1 MQPLK
6 EFRNTFSS
14 SRTGK
19 AESTATL
26 SKSVGFLI
34 VFLSFT
40 VVVIFVSLPLLALFA
55 YGTLSGFLNSLSSP
69 VVVEA
74 IQLSVVTTLTTLL
87 VVLAFGTPVAY
98 FNARHSYRGKRIIE
112 TLIDLPIVLP
122 PAVAGIALLL
132 AFGREGLLGHDL
144 QVLGINIAF
153 TTTAVVLAQIFV
165 SSPFYIRQ
173 ATTSFEDVDPDYER
187 AAHTLGAS
195 GGGAFFRVTVPI
207 ALNGLVSGALMTWA
221 RALGEFG
228 ATIIFAG
235 NLQGVTQTMPLAIY
249 TALDSDLD
257 AAVYIAVILVLI
269 SFVVIATVKVLTLR
283 EKGAAKEEK
292 STLDRAPADS

>member
-122 PAVAGIALLL
+122 PTVAGIALLL

-173 ATTSFEDVDPDYER
+173 ATTSFEDD
-187 AAHTLGAS
+187 TNICAS
-195 GGGAFFRVTVPI
+195 
-207 ALNGLVSGALMTWA
+207 MT
-221 RALGEFG
+221 
-228 ATIIFAG
+228 
-235 NLQGVTQTMPLAIY
+235 
-249 TALDSDLD
+249 
-257 AAVYIAVILVLI
+257 AV
-269 SFVVIATVKVLTLR
+269 VVKAMLTPR
-283 EKGAAKEEK
+283 MFKY
-292 STLDRAPADS
+292 